1 MPGVESET
9 GRQEGGTGKLI
20 EGSCGGPTHDPVG
33 YMETILEYH
42 LPGLDH
48 RRLSDEE
55 FARKIAHLNYI
66 LQRELPADE
75 HE

>member
-1 MPGVESET
+1 M
-9 GRQEGGTGKLI
+9 
-20 EGSCGGPTHDPVG
+20 
-33 YMETILEYH
+33 EYH

-48 RRLSDEE
+48 RKLSDEE

-66 LQRELPADE
+66 LQRKRPADE